1 MRSRGS
7 AGSPFFMEDGMGFFS
22 KLKQSLTKT
31 REAISEKVEGVI
43 YGKTTVDEY
52 LYEDLEDVLIQSDV
66 GVSTSMALVEKLRE
80 AMKECRSDDPTKL
93 RPLLREKIA
102 ELFAGDGVAELNV
115 EAPPPAVIMV
125 VGVNGTGKTTT
136 IGKLAYLLK
145 KRGKKVLLAAGDT
158 FRAAAIEQLEVWG
171 QRAGCEVIKHR
182 EGSDPA
188 AVVFDAIQA
197 ARARKYDVVIVD
209 TAGRLHTKSNL
220 MEELKKVF
228 RVIGREVPGA
238 PHEVLLVLDA
248 TTGHNAITQAEMFKQ
263 AVGVTGV
270 VLTKLDGTAKG
281 GIVVAI
287 KQVLD
292 IPVKLVGVGEGIED
306 LEPFDPGEFV
316 EGLLG

>member
-1 MRSRGS
+1 
-7 AGSPFFMEDGMGFFS
+7 MGFFS